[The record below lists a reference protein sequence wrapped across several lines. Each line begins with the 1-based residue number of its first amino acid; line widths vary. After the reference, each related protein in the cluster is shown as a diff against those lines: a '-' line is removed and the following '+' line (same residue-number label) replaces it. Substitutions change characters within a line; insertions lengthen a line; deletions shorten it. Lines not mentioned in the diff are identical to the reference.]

1 MIGKIQRISGD
12 VNNFPTYTT
21 QIMNLAN
28 QNAKGTR
35 PKVVGQLTDLIQECP
50 YNEHKKWKEWYLNE
64 QPNAIDNA
72 TQKVLDGVEKLKDG
86 INKIDEN
93 MVRSWVKELVIDKT
107 FIGLRLQ
114 EVILIKFSEM
124 LKTKYRLATPEQES
138 KGIDGF
144 LGDVPVSIKPVT
156 YKIKKSLHEDIDVK
170 MIFYDKKNDEIIISD
185 ECINQFY

>member
-1 MIGKIQRISGD
+1 MDEVNRSCDILYSITSKD
-12 VNNFPTYTT
+12 VLD
-21 QIMNLAN
+21 NLCN
-28 QNAKGTR
+28 GNAKLGILAISNSSAG
-35 PKVVGQLTDLIQECP
+35 VVAETLSALSVLAENDDLVKRV
-50 YNEHKKWKEWYLNE
+50 H
-64 QPNAIDNA
+64 
-72 TQKVLDGVEKLKDG
+72 VLDYVSVPVKHDLLCLKDQD

-114 EVILIKFSEM
+114 EVILIKFSET

-170 MIFYDKKNDEIIISD
+170 MIFYDKKNNEIIISD